1 MSNTS
6 ESQNGMSTCANCGK
20 GKESS
25 IDLKSCAACKLVK
38 YCSRDCQI
46 AHRPQHKKECKKRA
60 AEIHDEKLFEEP
72 PLQEDCPICM
82 IRLPTLDTGR
92 TYMACCGKSICSGC
106 VHGFQSR
113 VTKKEHDVCPFC
125 RTPAPATNEEIVKR
139 NEKRIDMNDSV
150 GMLSIG
156 CMYRD
161 GDCGLPQDHAKA
173 LEFWHRAGELGC
185 AEAHYS
191 IGIAYYIGRGVE
203 RDKKRAVHYFELAA
217 MEGDVEARHNLGIEE
232 ENGGDINRALKHW
245 MISARFGST
254 DSLNSIKL
262 MNKNGDATKNDHDKA
277 IKAYQAFIDEIKS
290 DQRDKAAAVHD
301 NRYY

>member
-6 ESQNGMSTCANCGK
+6 LEHNLSVCANCGK
-20 GKESS
+20 GEESS
-25 IDLKSCAACKLVK
+25 NSLKKCAACHMVK
-38 YCSRDCQI
+38 YCSRECQI
-46 AHRPQHKKECKKRA
+46 AHRPQHKKACKKRA
-60 AEIHDEKLFEEP
+60 KELHDEKLFKQP
-72 PLQEDCPICM
+72 PLREDCPICM
-82 IRLPTLDTGR
+82 IRLPSLYTGR

-113 VTKKEHDVCPFC
+113 ITKKEHDVCPFC

-139 NEKRIDMNDSV
+139 NEKRIKMNDPV
-150 GMLSIG
+150 GMSGIG

-185 AEAHYS
+185 AEAYYS
-191 IGIAYYIGRGVE
+191 IGYAYYSGRGVE
-203 RDKKRAVHYFELAA
+203 IDKKKAVHYYELAA
-217 MEGDVEARHNLGIEE
+217 VRGDVDARHNLGCLEGLAG
-232 ENGGDINRALKHW
+232 NDDRALQHFI
-245 MISARFGST
+245 ISARCGSA

-262 MNKNGDATKNDHDKA
+262 MNKNGDATKDDYAKA
-277 IKAYQAFIDEIKS
+277 IKAYQAFLDEIKS
-290 DQRDKAAAVHD
+290 KQRDEAAAIRD